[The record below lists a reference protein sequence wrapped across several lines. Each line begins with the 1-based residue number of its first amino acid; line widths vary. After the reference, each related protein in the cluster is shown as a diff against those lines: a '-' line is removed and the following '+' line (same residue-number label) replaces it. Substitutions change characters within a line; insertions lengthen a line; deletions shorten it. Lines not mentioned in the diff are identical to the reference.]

1 MNPKLASL
9 KDNEEEMKKCQ
20 ESPLYFYN
28 TYMLKE
34 GQRPMQQQE
43 YDLLVKQMEL
53 YRNSVP
59 VRMRRGNYVFMK
71 PIEAGKLPEYFDNS
85 KHNRLLTDEFGQTG
99 NIRNIP
105 FPELLPKP
113 TITDSGIAMEMAL
126 QAENVIFGKPK
137 YNMGVD
143 CHNGNAAFVVM
154 GKDGKVME
162 YGNGKDDER
171 FRAEV
176 ERVAKYYNIQ
186 PSEILKETN

>member
-1 MNPKLASL
+1 MNPKLESL
-9 KDNEEEMKKCQ
+9 KDNEDEIKKCQ

-34 GQRPMQQQE
+34 GQRPMEQQE

-59 VRMRRGNYVFMK
+59 IRMRRGNYVFMK
-71 PIEAGKLPEYFDNS
+71 PIKEGVLPEYFDGS
-85 KHNRLLTDEFGQTG
+85 KHNAYLSDEVGQMPVINEKPPTWIKKYFED
-99 NIRNIP
+99 NP
-105 FPELLPKP
+105 DKLVTTKPLVFSKPKP
-113 TITDSGIAMEMAL
+113 E
-126 QAENVIFGKPK
+126 

-154 GKDGKVME
+154 RKDGEVME
-162 YGNGKDDER
+162 YGNGKDDAT

-176 ERVAKYYNIQ
+176 ERAAKFYNIH
-186 PSEILKETN
+186 PSEILKETD